1 MKKLILLFAPL
12 LINAQSWNLSGNSST
27 NESSNFI
34 GTTDNQSLVFKTNNI
49 EWLKIKPTGRFIYNN
64 IDSAPGWDSNLLFG
78 GGNDI
83 LTSKGNTAFGVGSF
97 VNASTGGYNTA
108 IGTNS
113 LRGNISGFN
122 NTGLG
127 TNSLMNNIAGSQNT
141 GIGENALGLAKGKEK
156 TAIGSHALY
165 GDSNG
170 DNNTAIGG
178 YSLRGVQ
185 ANASNNTAI
194 GAQSFLFLRTG
205 TNNIAIGY
213 NTASIELTN
222 ASNSIYIGANV
233 QPTNSSPINEL
244 NIGNWIYGKNGTIGI
259 GTSNVTC
266 TNCTGYKLFVK
277 DGIKTEKIKVEFA
290 NANGW
295 ADYVFEQD
303 YKLLPL
309 KDLKDFI
316 SVNKHLP
323 EVPTAQN
330 VVDNG
335 LELKE
340 FNALLLKKIEEL
352 TLHIIKLNENIE
364 KQDKRINQLENIK

>member
-141 GIGENALGLAKGKEK
+141 GIGANALGLAKGNLN
-156 TAIGSHALY
+156 TSIGSHALY

>member
-141 GIGENALGLAKGKEK
+141 GIGENALGLAKGNLN
-156 TAIGSHALY
+156 TSIGSHALY